1 MDERRIPSMDDVITI
16 TDKRANELPSD
27 SLISINTGGVALV
40 GFRRRGAM
48 RTLPTCASNP
58 SPLRCL
64 SPTVALARHAP

>member
-40 GFRRRGAM
+40 GFRRRQHKCVPCQPVQVIHP
-48 RTLPTCASNP
+48 RYDVFHP
-58 SPLRCL
+58 R
-64 SPTVALARHAP
+64 